1 MGYGKV
7 SKVQITDDII
17 TLSVELED
25 FDAGMLV
32 EISGT
37 ATQDNG
43 AVATFYDV
51 KEMPATSGGVATVP
65 VESAVEP
72 DTFDAGSAVTAVAR
86 AAAVWINT
94 LDPDTSQAM
103 AWKLRKYGQALHL
116 PPPPH

>member
-7 SKVQITDDII
+7 SKVQITDNTI

-25 FDAGMLV
+25 FDVGMLV

-43 AVATFYDV
+43 AVATFYAV
-51 KEMPATSGGVATVP
+51 QELPAESSGEVTLPVVSPVQPNTFEADSPVTV
-65 VESAVEP
+65 
-72 DTFDAGSAVTAVAR
+72 VAR

-94 LDPDTSQAM
+94 LIPDTSQAM
-103 AWKLRKYGQALHL
+103 AWKLNSYGPALYL
-116 PPPPH
+116 PPH

>member
-7 SKVQITDDII
+7 SKVQITNDTI
-17 TLSVELED
+17 TLSVDLEG
-25 FDAGMLV
+25 FDVGMPV

-51 KEMPATSGGVATVP
+51 KEMPATSGGIATVM
-65 VESAVEP
+65 VESAVTSDKFEP
-72 DTFDAGSAVTAVAR
+72 EVIVTAVAR

-94 LDPDTSQAM
+94 LDPDPEQPA

-116 PPPPH
+116 PPH

>member
-7 SKVQITDDII
+7 TEVQIMDKTI
-17 TLSVELED
+17 TLSVELEG
-25 FDAGMLV
+25 FDVGMLV

-51 KEMPATSGGVATVP
+51 KEMPATSAGVATVM
-65 VESAVEP
+65 VESAVPP
-72 DTFDAGSAVTAVAR
+72 DQFDPEVTVTAVAR

-94 LDPDTSQAM
+94 LDPDPDQPA

-116 PPPPH
+116 PPH